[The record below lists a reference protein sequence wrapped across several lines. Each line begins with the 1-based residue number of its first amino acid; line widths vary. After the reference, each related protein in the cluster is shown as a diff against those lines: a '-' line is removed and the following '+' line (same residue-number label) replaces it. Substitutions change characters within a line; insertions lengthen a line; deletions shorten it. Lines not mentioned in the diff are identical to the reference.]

1 MKLLFWFLATVNV
14 SFFAFMQWGTQL
26 MAEDN
31 LAQQPPLYAEKI
43 KLLDASAMLQA
54 TFVVPVTPPVAMPAA
69 SSVEPL
75 AASPVQLTMQPDQPA
90 MPAPAQ
96 PLTKLSPNE
105 SSQAKSISKVCLE
118 WGEFSGTERVRANAA
133 LAELNLGEGLVQR
146 QNDSTTGYWV
156 YMPPLKTRAAV
167 NKKIAELKG
176 MGVEDYFIVQ
186 ESGRWKNSIS
196 LGLFKTEEAA
206 NNYLAYLRSKG
217 VRSAVVGARAN
228 NIKITIFMLKN
239 LDKDVTKKIHLLH
252 KKFAGSELK
261 QTACN

>member
-14 SFFAFMQWGTQL
+14 SFFAFMQWGAQL

-31 LAQQPPLYAEKI
+31 VAQQPPLYAEKI
-43 KLLDASAMLQA
+43 KLLDSSALLQA
-54 TFVVPVTPPVAMPAA
+54 TFVVPAKSPVGVPAA

-75 AASPVQLTMQPDQPA
+75 TASPVQLASQPDQSPA
-90 MPAPAQ
+90 SAPAQ
-96 PLTKLSPNE
+96 PLTKLSSNE
-105 SSQAKSISKVCLE
+105 SSQAKTIGKVCLE

-167 NKKIAELKG
+167 NKKIAELTG

-206 NNYLAYLRSKG
+206 NNYLVHLRSKG

>member
-26 MAEDN
+26 LAEDN
-31 LAQQPPLYAEKI
+31 LAQQPPLHAEKI

-54 TFVVPVTPPVAMPAA
+54 TFVVPAKPPVEMPAA
-69 SSVEPL
+69 ALVEPL
-75 AASPVQLTMQPDQPA
+75 TASPAQPDQPPA
-90 MPAPAQ
+90 SAPAQ
-96 PLTKLSPNE
+96 PLTKLSSNE
-105 SSQAKSISKVCLE
+105 SSQAKTIGKVCLE

-167 NKKIAELKG
+167 NKKIAELNG

-206 NNYLAYLRSKG
+206 SNYLAHLRSKG